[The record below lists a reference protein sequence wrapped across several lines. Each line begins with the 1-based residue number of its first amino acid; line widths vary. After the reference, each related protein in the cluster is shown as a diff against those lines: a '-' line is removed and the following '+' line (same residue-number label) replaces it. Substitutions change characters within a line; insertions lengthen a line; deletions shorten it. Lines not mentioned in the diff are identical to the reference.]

1 MKVQVVGIGGL
12 ILNKKGEVL
21 LTKRIDRMFPQWSGK
36 WGIPGGHVEFGEDPK
51 ETLHRELK
59 EELGVRV
66 HITLNNPFVAS
77 DSLDLPNMAY
87 HGIFLCFSC
96 LITRGTLKRKS
107 KEHSEFKWFKLKE
120 IDFKDCIPLT
130 EDFINLY
137 IEYASSKND

>member
-1 MKVQVVGIGGL
+1 MKVQVVGVGGL
-12 ILNKKGEVL
+12 ILNEKGEVL
-21 LTKRIDRMFPQWSGK
+21 LIKRIDGMFPEWNEK

-51 ETLHRELK
+51 ETLYRELK

-66 HITLNNPFVAS
+66 KITFNNPFVAS
-77 DSLDLPNMAY
+77 NSVDLAKIAY

-96 LITRGTLKRKS
+96 LIIGGKLKKKS
-107 KEHSEFKWFKLKE
+107 EEHSDFKWFKPEK

-137 IEYASSKND
+137 IEYTR